1 MLFQEQ
7 PTANVTTVSKT
18 QKSKNWPKI
27 LPRSKKHQHHPNKP
41 SNVPPSTA
49 NNHTLSDQKSS
60 DSPPPRP
67 PPPLSR
73 KGSSANDRMNQEL
86 HLPTDEISSPLAM
99 DSHKVRNI
107 LNV

>member
-7 PTANVTTVSKT
+7 PIASNNVTTVSKN
-18 QKSKNWPKI
+18 KSKNWPKI
-27 LPRSKKHQHHPNKP
+27 LPRSKKHPNKP

-49 NNHTLSDQKSS
+49 NNSTLSNTKSS

-73 KGSSANDRMNQEL
+73 KGSSANDRTNQEL

-99 DSHKVRNI
+99 DSQKVRNI